1 MDVVILAGGR
11 CDDDLAELT
20 GVTERWAIEVEGRTF
35 FDRALEAASAI
46 GTPLVVGGPENTH
59 VQRVP
64 GGRSYIESLRAG
76 LDMVTSE
83 RMMLITADMPDIN
96 ATALSDLIGL
106 SPKEPD
112 ICFPII
118 PMALCE
124 GRYPGLKRT
133 TLALKEGKFTGGN
146 AVIART
152 EGFRRMMHV
161 MEQAYEARKSP
172 LKIAKIVGIDALFLL
187 IAARLFPRFVSV
199 EALER
204 KAGRKLGVTVKAVSC
219 PMPELG
225 TDIDSAEQLL
235 AYHALKK
242 AGPAADN

>member
-1 MDVVILAGGR
+1 MDVVILAGGQ

-20 GVTERWAIEVEGRTF
+20 GVSERWAIEVDGRTF
-35 FDRALEAASAI
+35 FDRAFEAATAV
-46 GTPLVVGGPENTH
+46 GTPLVVGGPET
-59 VQRVP
+59 VAAKRSP
-64 GGRSYIESLRAG
+64 AGRTYIESLRAG

-83 RMMLITADMPDIN
+83 RMLLITADMPDIN

-106 SPKEPD
+106 APKEPD

-124 GRYPGLKRT
+124 QQYPGLKRT

-152 EGFRRMMHV
+152 EGFRQMMHV
-161 MEQAYEARKSP
+161 MEQAYESRKSP

-187 IAARLFPRFVSV
+187 IAAKLFPRFVSV

-204 KAGRKLGVTVKAVSC
+204 KAGRKLGVSVKAISC

-225 TDIDSAEQLL
+225 TDIDSAEQLI
-235 AYHALKK
+235 AYRALKK
-242 AGPAADN
+242 TAANTDN